1 MLYRLKSSL
10 KNLSTG
16 TKPFVLIYQ
25 VKAMSTLSTLIF
37 SRCAEYQG
45 LCRTTGSIS
54 FDNIWSPQDFLIL
67 PNFPNFLWYLN
78 LCTKDHQITIKR
90 IINYTDVDTEV
101 GKVPNRFIPRGDR
114 RPAPFQQLNHWAC
127 DAWELLYAKRPP
139 ENNVPKQLQH
149 HALDLKLGMLKAFLR
164 EDIYI
169 VAKRYTLFEKLKNP
183 MSQSFVC

>member
-1 MLYRLKSSL
+1 MCWISRTLQDNWKYLLWQYLISSGFSHPP
-10 KNLSTG
+10 KFS
-16 TKPFVLIYQ
+16 KC
-25 VKAMSTLSTLIF
+25 ALIF
-37 SRCAEYQG
+37 ESLYKR
-45 LCRTTGSIS
+45 
-54 FDNIWSPQDFLIL
+54 P
-67 PNFPNFLWYLN
+67 LN
-78 LCTKDHQITIKR
+78 HHQKDHQLHWCWHR
-90 IINYTDVDTEV
+90 SGES
-101 GKVPNRFIPRGDR
+101 PNRFIPRGDR

>member
-1 MLYRLKSSL
+1 MLFRLKSSL
-10 KNLSTG
+10 KKTLSNLSAG
-16 TKPFVLIYQ
+16 KKPFVLICQ
-25 VKAMSTLSTLIF
+25 GKAMSTLSTLIF

-45 LCRTTGSIS
+45 LCRTSGSIS

-114 RPAPFQQLNHWAC
+114 RPFAIPTIKPLSLWCLGKIIFQGLLRWIDWNWK
-127 DAWELLYAKRPP
+127 LLYAKRPT
-139 ENNVPKQLQH
+139 ENNVPKQ
-149 HALDLKLGMLKAFLR
+149 
-164 EDIYI
+164 
-169 VAKRYTLFEKLKNP
+169 
-183 MSQSFVC
+183 

>member
-1 MLYRLKSSL
+1 
-10 KNLSTG
+10 
-16 TKPFVLIYQ
+16 
-25 VKAMSTLSTLIF
+25 MSTLSTLVF
-37 SRCAEYQG
+37 SRCAVYQG
-45 LCRTTGSIS
+45 LCRTSGSIS

-149 HALDLKLGMLKAFLR
+149 HALDLKLYIYT
-164 EDIYI
+164 IYI
-169 VAKRYTLFEKLKNP
+169 YTIYIYLQYTSLQTSLQYSNLNILWGWGLNVTLDKAATKTAK
-183 MSQSFVC
+183 SFAEM